1 MNGKF
6 SQPIDYNKNRWGFV
20 SRENVVKY
28 NFIRLRTLNI
38 ESKMTRVECSMPE
51 FFLFYFSSYIF
62 FSNNTNEICTTLIYC
77 VLCIIFICNT
87 KYI

>member
-20 SRENVVKY
+20 SRENAVKY
-28 NFIRLRTLNI
+28 IIRLRTLNI
-38 ESKMTRVECSMPE
+38 ESKMTRVECSICLN
-51 FFLFYFSSYIF
+51 FSYFIFLLTFF
-62 FSNNTNEICTTLIYC
+62 FSNNTNEICTTIIYC